1 MTKLKVDMVS
11 RELGRHK
18 GDPAHLIMD
27 AKMVE
32 RAVASAR
39 SIAAHCGYSVA
50 VFDSEGEEIV
60 SRMIEHIFANMES
73 PAIDLL
79 SDFRDEYTA
88 TGSRVTE
95 MHINDPSVKGA
106 GAVLALST
114 SLRREPPATVRVSG
128 IAIELKVKS

>member
-18 GDPAHLIMD
+18 GDLAYLIMD
-27 AKMVE
+27 ANMVE
-32 RAVASAR
+32 RAIVSAR
-39 SIAAHCGYSVA
+39 AIAAHCGHSVA
-50 VFDSEGEEIV
+50 VFDEEHDHIV
-60 SRMIEHIFANMES
+60 DRMIEHISSNMHT

-88 TGSRVTE
+88 SGSRITE
-95 MHINDPSVKGA
+95 MSMKDT
-106 GAVLALST
+106 GAVLQLIV

-128 IAIELKVKS
+128 ITVNIIQSKK